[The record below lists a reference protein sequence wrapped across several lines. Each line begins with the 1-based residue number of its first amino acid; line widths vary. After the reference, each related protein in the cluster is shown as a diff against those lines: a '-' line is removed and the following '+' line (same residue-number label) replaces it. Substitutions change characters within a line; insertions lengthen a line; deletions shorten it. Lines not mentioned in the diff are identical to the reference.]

1 MHFKSIIL
9 LAFCA
14 LTFQGISQTEI
25 VMLGHVGQRNAEI
38 WVHWPNE
45 GENVSLQYSNPN
57 WNGGEISFSVL
68 KEKHLSN
75 KIILYSLQPSKT
87 YTFFLKSKS
96 FQNLRK
102 NFRVKNVTKLFET
115 KLNFLS
121 FK

>member
-75 KIILYSLQPSKT
+75 KIILSSLQPST
-87 YTFFLKSKS
+87 T
-96 FQNLRK
+96 
-102 NFRVKNVTKLFET
+102 
-115 KLNFLS
+115 
-121 FK
+121 